1 MSNMSNLMTAL
12 QEDIALGVLSFYQI
26 ADKHGVPTSWVNEA
40 WEDLCEQELLEDQHF
55 NDGFDNHKDYA

>member
-40 WEDLCEQELLEDQHF
+40 WEALCEQELLEDQHF